1 MKLALVLAG
10 GGTVGIAYHTG
21 VLLALRDEL
30 GLSADDVD
38 LVVGTSAGSV
48 VGAYLRSGME
58 PDEVVAQVLGT
69 EHGSGAAAD
78 PLPRVLDWMR
88 GGPGAWARRGLGTAW
103 VAGRALSSRWP
114 VAFPVPAPPT
124 ALRRSFPAGLAAMA
138 QSKERLRR
146 DLGCSWPSRPLWLT
160 TVDLVSGRRVVLGR
174 HPCRLSLPD
183 AVRASC
189 AIPVLFPPVRM
200 GRRLLVDGGVRSM
213 AHLDLVAEAGVR
225 AVIASLPLSYDPKAP
240 PPRTQA
246 LVRRP
251 GSRTLAREVAVARQA
266 GASVLLIRPD
276 AEVVR
281 IQGSNM
287 LRVDDLHRVVD
298 VAYRST
304 RRRLAGRDRFV
315 VDVRRR
321 MAA

>member
-30 GLSADDVD
+30 GLCAQDID

-48 VGAYLRSGME
+48 VGAYLRAGLE
-58 PDEVVAQVLGT
+58 PDALVAQVLGA
-69 EHGSGAAAD
+69 EGSGAAVD
-78 PLPRVLDWMR
+78 PLPRVLDWAS

-103 VAGRALSSRWP
+103 VAGRALSGHWP
-114 VAFPVPAPPT
+114 LGLPVPAPPA

-138 QSKERLRR
+138 ESKDRLRR
-146 DLGCSWPSRPLWLT
+146 DLGGSWPSRPLWLT
-160 TVDLVSGRRVVLGR
+160 SVDLVSGRRVVLGR
-174 HPCRLSLPD
+174 RPCRLPLPD

-213 AHLDLVAEAGVR
+213 AHLDLVAGAGVR
-225 AVIASLPLSYDPKAP
+225 TAIVSLPLSYDPKAP
-240 PPRTQA
+240 PPPTQA
-246 LVRRP
+246 LLRRV
-251 GSRTLAREVAVARQA
+251 GSRTLAREVTAVRQA
-266 GASVLLIRPD
+266 GVSVLLIRPD

-281 IQGSNM
+281 TQGPNL
-287 LRVDDLHRVVD
+287 LRAADLRRVVD
-298 VAYRST
+298 AAYRST